1 MSVEELEIVRKKAVN
16 KVLIG
21 IVITIIIDII
31 ICLLTKIIF
40 FAFFIFILG
49 LAVTMIASNKST
61 NEFNKA
67 FKKVFV
73 LKALQST
80 FDNLIYESE
89 KGLDEDIIRNTQMM
103 DMGDV
108 YRSNDLISATYKNI
122 NVIQADVHI
131 KEQRETT
138 DSDGHTQTTYVTIFM
153 GKWMIFDF
161 NKKFKAN
168 LQVCQ
173 KGFYNAV
180 VNNWGTT
187 TKYQKVMMED
197 QEFNNNFRIYAQS
210 EHEAFYILTP
220 SLMEKIKKLA
230 SSISGQILLCF
241 IDNKL
246 HVGVQN
252 NKDSFEHSIFKK
264 INEEE
269 VMNEISKD
277 IKLITSFVDELDLD
291 NDLFI

>member
-1 MSVEELEIVRKKAVN
+1 MSVEELEIVRRKAVN
-16 KVLIG
+16 NVLIG

-40 FAFFIFILG
+40 FALFIFILG

-80 FDNLIYESE
+80 FDNLIYEPE
-89 KGLDEDIIRNTQMM
+89 KGLDEDIIGNTQMM
-103 DMGDV
+103 DMGDI
-108 YRSNDLISATYKNI
+108 YSSNDLISATYKNI

-138 DSDGHTQTTYVTIFM
+138 DSDGHIQTTYVTIFM